1 MALSTNVP
9 VGTAQVEEICKL
21 RDDVYRNRW
30 ITFAYWD
37 ISRRLHNLIGDNA
50 NWCTFSTWSSRT
62 IGENLRLDKATR
74 RIDELIYDKQTSISP
89 RDHPWLLRLQYRVT
103 TRDDGAAQQALALG
117 NRLIFHE
124 IGYAVIQLLE
134 WVDQNPGFDL
144 TAWKQYRASKV
155 NPYPATDLF
164 PKADKH
170 QLWSGLDCYYEAR
183 NPQID
188 EQRRAELVLR
198 GGVLLGAYEQ
208 TRADTMLKVALD
220 PFPGD
225 LVRALQP
232 DPHAP
237 AQLSLGNASRSWP
250 RRVMA
255 PVFGGAMTR
264 WVMALDVP
272 LFAWTIRPLRLGH
285 GIPRPDGRASLYPPA
300 LQTLPA
306 DLSALFGEHDR
317 SGGNPGRCAAQNWT
331 RLPDRMNFIVNL
343 FRAGQQDDNLYR
355 PLPDADLRTLNLDL
369 GDAKLDELRQLGDE
383 EVDTW
388 VSAQAAKS
396 PLGPGD
402 FLKSLV
408 DDGFQNLIRPYSPK
422 PDLPDWADRA
432 KLWAGQDFFR
442 KFGLE
447 IGSALFSASLPLS
460 YTAAR
465 GAHVLITTTQLVSNP
480 RRRLGE
486 TGQMLLDAMASD
498 DSSKPPL
505 DRDTW
510 AYNAALGVRL
520 FHGAVRHTILNDPA
534 VDWQQGDLGVPI
546 NQEDLLGTLVVFTV
560 VVIESLDQMG
570 VTCTVQDRDAYL
582 HLWLVI
588 GHLLGIDYT
597 LLDRRQRP
605 DDEQPL
611 TYAEMQLVARVI
623 LKRNEGATPGGQTL
637 MAALLGVSEGS
648 MPFFLKGFPRTLT
661 RRLIGD
667 KSADMLGVPSAGPM
681 RLMTALLRPFNSII
695 SPYVRTNA
703 LGGLSSALTRRLY
716 RWWIRNGRG
725 DGSRPRWRVPRQWTD
740 KAPTRARRGISEA
753 VNRSTVLPRP
763 AKQVIS
769 GVVSLG
775 LKEPDSPA

>member
-1 MALSTNVP
+1 MALSTNGP
-9 VGTAQVEEICKL
+9 VGSAQVEEICKL
-21 RDDVYRNRW
+21 QDDVYRNRW
-30 ITFAYWD
+30 ITFAYWR
-37 ISRRLHNLIGDNA
+37 ISQRLHDLIGDNA

-103 TRDDGAAQQALALG
+103 TRDDGAAQRALALG

-134 WVDQNPGFDL
+134 WVAQNPNFNPA
-144 TAWKQYRASKV
+144 AWRAYSASQVK
-155 NPYPATDLF
+155 PYPSNNLF
-164 PKADKH
+164 PPANEQ
-170 QLWSGLDCYYEAR
+170 QLRDGLDCYYKAT
-183 NPQID
+183 NPQIA
-188 EQRRAELVLR
+188 EQQQAELVLA
-198 GGVLLGAYEQ
+198 GSVLLGAYEQ
-208 TRADTMLKVALD
+208 TRADRMLKVALD

-237 AQLSLGNASRSWP
+237 VQLSLGNAPNPWP

-255 PVFGGAMTR
+255 PVFAGAMTR

-300 LQTLPA
+300 LQTLPPG
-306 DLSALFGEHDR
+306 LSALFDEYSR

-331 RLPDRMNFIVNL
+331 RFPDRMNFIVNF
-343 FRAGQQDDNLYR
+343 FRAGQKDDNLYR

-369 GDAKLDELRQLGDE
+369 GDAKLDRLRQQGDKD
-383 EVDTW
+383 VDPW
-388 VSAQAAKS
+388 VTAQAVTS
-396 PLGPGD
+396 GLGPQD
-402 FLKSLV
+402 FLKELV
-408 DDGFQNLIRPYSPK
+408 TNGFQSLIDAYPK

-447 IGSALFSASLPLS
+447 IGAALFSASLPIS

-465 GAHVLITTTQLVSNP
+465 GARVLTTTTELVSNP

-520 FHGAVRHTILNDPA
+520 FHGAVRHAVINDPA
-534 VDWQQGDLGVPI
+534 VDWQKGDLGVPL

-560 VVIESLDQMG
+560 VVIASLDEMG

-588 GHLLGIDYT
+588 GHLLGINYK
-597 LLDRRQRP
+597 LLDRQPRP
-605 DDEQPL
+605 DNEQPL

-623 LKRNEGATPGGQTL
+623 LERNEGASPGGQKL

-648 MPFFLKGFPRTLT
+648 MPFFLKGLPRALT

-667 KSADMLGVPSAGPM
+667 KPADMLGVPSADLM

-695 SPYVRTNA
+695 STYVRTNA
-703 LGGLSSALTRRLY
+703 LGGLSSALTRRMY
-716 RWWIRNGRG
+716 RWWIHEGRG
-725 DGSRPRWRVPRQWTD
+725 GRRPPWRVPRQWTE
-740 KAPTRARRGISEA
+740 KAPTRARRWVSTA
-753 VNRSTVLPRP
+753 VNRSTVVPRP
-763 AKQVIS
+763 AKPVIS
-769 GVVSLG
+769 GIVSFG
-775 LKEPDSPA
+775 LKE